1 MSTSPASDV
10 PHTAASTHIEG
21 TAFRNDRPITI
32 LIAALGGEGG
42 GVLTQWLVEAALH
55 AGYPVQ
61 STSIPGVAQR
71 TGATTYYVEI
81 FPEPLAALGGVSP
94 IFNLGPVAGRID
106 LLVASELLE
115 AVRALQAG
123 YVDRERTM
131 VIAST
136 SRTLTTHEKIAMGDG
151 RADSERL
158 AGLLVAH
165 SRRHVGFDMN
175 AEASAARTV
184 ISAVMFGAVAGSGLL
199 PFESAHC
206 EAAIAAGGKVIA
218 ASLAGFAR
226 GYADAEARPE
236 LAGDSEPEAAATV
249 FNAAVDDDVANPW
262 PADVREMVGHG
273 HARLV
278 DYQDARYA
286 ALYEERVR
294 RLLAL
299 EDALDPSGLHGHAMT
314 REAARFLAL
323 WMAFDDVIR
332 VADLKTRAERYA
344 RIREEVGARPGDL
357 VTVHDYF
364 KPRLVEVAG
373 LLPKTWSRRLL
384 AWEASRKRK
393 GKSTLAFPLKLR
405 SDSHAG
411 YLMLRVLAST
421 RRWRPKSQRY
431 ADEQRAIERWLEA
444 TARVARS
451 DWAPAHELA
460 LCGRLIKGY
469 GDTNA
474 RAHENMTR
482 ILDTLASED
491 AVTVFASDPL
501 AHAEAIRS
509 ARDAAL
515 ADPEGKALDRDIARH
530 GAAPRPV
537 VAKPMI
543 FVRPHKAH

>member
-1 MSTSPASDV
+1 MNARLMSTLRASDV
-10 PHTAASTHIEG
+10 PREEKSTRI
-21 TAFRNDRPITI
+21 DQPITI

-81 FPEPLAALGGVSP
+81 FPRPLAALAGASP
-94 IFNLGPVAGRID
+94 VLNLAPVAGRVD

-158 AGLLVAH
+158 AALLTAH
-165 SRRHVGFDMN
+165 SKAHVGFDMN

-184 ISAVMFGAVAGSGLL
+184 ISAVMFGAVSGSGLL
-199 PFESAHC
+199 PFAREHC
-206 EAAIAAGGKVIA
+206 EAAITAAGKGIE

-226 GYADAEARPE
+226 GFAHAEPRPDPAHVE
-236 LAGDSEPEAAATV
+236 EIEAATGS
-249 FNAAVDDDVANPW
+249 NEDAASEW
-262 PADVREMVGHG
+262 PAGVREMVGHG
-273 HARLV
+273 LARLV

-286 ALYEERVR
+286 ALYAQRVR

-299 EDALDPSGLHGHAMT
+299 EDSRDPDGIHAHALT

-344 RIREEVGARPGDL
+344 RIRDEVGARPGDL
-357 VTVHDYF
+357 VTVHDFF
-364 KPRLVEVAG
+364 KPRLIDVAG
-373 LLPKTWSRRLL
+373 LLPEAWSRRLL
-384 AWEASRKRK
+384 AWEDDRKRN
-393 GKSTLAFPLKLR
+393 GKSALAFPLKLR

-411 YLMLRVLAST
+411 RLMLRALASMK
-421 RRWRPKSQRY
+421 RWRPKSQRY
-431 ADEQRAIERWLEA
+431 ADEQEAIERWLEA
-444 TARVARS
+444 IERVA
-451 DWAPAHELA
+451 DVGWAPAHELA

-474 RAHENMTR
+474 RAHENMKR
-482 ILDTLASED
+482 ILDTLACED
-491 AVTVFASDPL
+491 AVTGFSSQPD

-537 VAKPMI
+537 IAKPMV
-543 FVRPHKAH
+543 FVRPRKAD